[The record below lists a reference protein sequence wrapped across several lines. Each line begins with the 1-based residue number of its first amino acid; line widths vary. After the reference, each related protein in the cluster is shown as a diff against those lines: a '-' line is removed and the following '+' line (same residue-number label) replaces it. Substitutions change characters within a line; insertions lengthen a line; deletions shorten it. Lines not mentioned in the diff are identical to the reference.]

1 MKSATTEF
9 TVLRGGHGFLRQ
21 VVAAIA
27 ALTMLGARSPMHARV
42 PLQGAP
48 SSGQAAFD
56 RVCKVCHGPEARG
69 DAGPRLVPFSR
80 DDEELLGIV
89 REGIGQM
96 PPISARE
103 LPDESV
109 PQIAAYLRSLS
120 RPVEKSPLHGE

>member
-1 MKSATTEF
+1 MSEVSRMKT
-9 TVLRGGHGFLRQ
+9 GP
-21 VVAAIA
+21 VVAAMAAIA
-27 ALTMLGARSPMHARV
+27 MLGARTPAHARV
-42 PLQGAP
+42 PAQGAP
-48 SSGQAAFD
+48 SPGQAAFD

-89 REGIGQM
+89 REGTGQM

-103 LPDESV
+103 LSDESI

-120 RPVEKSPLHGE
+120 RPAL